1 MNARKKQRIEIVGL
15 LVGIWFILSLPLPW
29 LITVPDVAQQ
39 QLLIIVQMTGLIS
52 IPLCIIIDLSDS
64 VCAFFNASLL
74 TQVEIT
80 LCETNKN
87 SIS

>member
-1 MNARKKQRIEIVGL
+1 MNAKKKQRIEIVGL

-52 IPLCIIIDLSDS
+52 IDL
-64 VCAFFNASLL
+64 
-74 TQVEIT
+74 
-80 LCETNKN
+80 KN
-87 SIS
+87 D